1 MRLNSVLPQCILCYF
16 QYFFIISIGIGI
28 YFVYYKYLS
37 HNEKIF
43 LNMIMSTK
51 QQFSECNSIEV
62 IKWEKSNNET
72 LKIKLITV
80 LMI

>member
-1 MRLNSVLPQCILCYF
+1 MGVNSVLAHCILCYF

-37 HNEKIF
+37 HNEKMF
-43 LNMIMSTK
+43 LNVIMSTK
-51 QQFSECNSIEV
+51 QQFNECNSIEL

-72 LKIKLITV
+72 LKIKHITG